1 METRWKL
8 ETDWANIG
16 NVLRVMVFFGW
27 VGGWLAGWLA
37 VNGLMLANHTAICQ
51 LFDRCVKQCLDLQS
65 RDEGSRVVR
74 YEKLRSRNAFL
85 ENYRQRRLW
94 R

>member
-1 METRWKL
+1 MQARYRVLGFIEGLGFVEGLGFIDGLGFRYVSRIQPEL
-8 ETDWANIG
+8 ENYSPLNRSFA
-16 NVLRVMVFFGW
+16 L
-27 VGGWLAGWLA
+27 L
-37 VNGLMLANHTAICQ
+37 
-51 LFDRCVKQCLDLQS
+51 
-65 RDEGSRVVR
+65 R